1 MIDINAL
8 KIYLTKT
15 SKTHRMFNWT
25 NLLKDNQM
33 KAFKRCNERKFSKD
47 AINDNL

>member
-1 MIDINAL
+1 
-8 KIYLTKT
+8 
-15 SKTHRMFNWT
+15 MFNWT

-47 AINDNL
+47 AIKRQPLEGYIYRNICNA